1 MDTLCPRALVKTSI
15 GQVLVFIAV
24 MTASLAGDDNYN
36 VMVGR
41 SNDATLLLAGKLTV
55 DVFPPIIISAYDEA
69 PSHAY
74 PPAMKAR
81 VKHYNIIAK
90 CSRPSASLT
99 PLF

>member
-1 MDTLCPRALVKTSI
+1 MVANCFIAADHFHVADLTFTIIVKTSI

-41 SNDATLLLAGKLTV
+41 SNDATLLLASKLTMNV
-55 DVFPPIIISAYDEA
+55 VSPVIVSAYDKA

-74 PPAMKAR
+74 PP
-81 VKHYNIIAK
+81 V
-90 CSRPSASLT
+90 
-99 PLF
+99 